1 MPPSAINLAKALLIL
16 SSFLSGLLSAG
27 CTISPKEPP
36 SAAASNV
43 VFATTSDF
51 QSGSYSAISL
61 DGFGAANGLGTI
73 HSDAIARYN
82 PHNEKVYVLNRLGV
96 DNIQILD
103 PKDNYRT
110 VNEISLPRG
119 SNPQDIAF
127 AGAQRAYVSLYGEDY
142 LLKIQPSTG
151 NTLKR
156 IDLAYLADG
165 DGLPETQ
172 KLFFYDQGPG
182 LLFVSLQRL
191 DRGNLFHT
199 TDKSTV
205 VVIDTLQDKIVR
217 EFTLNFT
224 NPYSRFHYDGGQD
237 RLYLSCVGEFGNYF
251 ALDGG
256 IEVFELDSDADNI
269 TLLTPLV
276 TESELGY
283 EIVEFYPDPPQ
294 NLWVLAV
301 DASLKTSLRR
311 IDWTGH
317 ASHTINTP
325 EEVNGEFY
333 QTMIAQG
340 NLLFLAL
347 KSTKR
352 PGIQVYNWS
361 GQNFVHKTPINTD
374 LPPFSL
380 TFVP

>member
-1 MPPSAINLAKALLIL
+1 MGLLFTGCTIVPNDPPSA
-16 SSFLSGLLSAG
+16 
-27 CTISPKEPP
+27 PP
-36 SAAASNV
+36 SNV
-43 VFATTSDF
+43 ILATTSDF
-51 QSGSYSAISL
+51 QSGTYSAISL
-61 DGFGAANGLGTI
+61 DGFAPANGLGPV

-82 PHNEKVYVLNRLGV
+82 PYNGKVYILNRLGM

-103 PKDNYRT
+103 PQNNYQT
-110 VNEISLPRG
+110 IKEISLPRG

-127 AGAQRAYVSLYGEDY
+127 SGANSAYISLYGEDY

-151 NTLKR
+151 NFLKQ
-156 IDLAYLADG
+156 INTSHLADS
-165 DGLPETQ
+165 DGLPEAQ
-172 KLFFYDQGPG
+172 NMFFYDQGPG

-191 DRGNLFHT
+191 ARGNLFHT

-205 VVIDTLQDKIVR
+205 IVIDTTQDKIVR

-224 NPYSRFHYDGGQD
+224 NPYSRFHYDSGQD

-256 IEVFELDSDADNI
+256 IEVFELDPDANNI
-269 TLLTPLV
+269 ALLTPLV

-283 EIVEFYPDPPQ
+283 EIVEFYPDPSQ
-294 NLWVLAV
+294 NIWALTS
-301 DASLKTSLRR
+301 DSSLETSLRR
-311 IDWTGH
+311 IDWSNH
-317 ASHTINTP
+317 NSQVVNIPN
-325 EEVNGEFY
+325 EVSGEFY
-333 QTMIAQG
+333 QTMLVQG

-361 GQNFVHKTPINTD
+361 SQNFVHKTPINTN